1 MDQWR
6 TLVEEDS
13 KDVLDW
19 ADNVHGDKLVVCY
32 IHDVKVCLLTSHFMP
47 IFDVYFRAH
56 CN

>member
-19 ADNVHGDKLVVCY
+19 AVNVHGDKLILCY
-32 IHDVKVCLLTSHFMP
+32 IHDVKVRLSTKIYHKYNTSF
-47 IFDVYFRAH
+47 Y
-56 CN
+56 

>member
-19 ADNVHGDKLVVCY
+19 AVNVHGDKLILCY
-32 IHDVKVCLLTSHFMP
+32 IHDVKVGRLTK
-47 IFDVYFRAH
+47 ILQK
-56 CN
+56 NI